1 MERIIKP
8 EDLITA
14 GGSTLILDVRREADY
29 AASSEAVAGST
40 WNNPEQID
48 TWLADVPKDR
58 DVVIYCVRGGSVSNS
73 VLDRLQ
79 AAGIRARYIEGGLE
93 GWKAA
98 GGQTVPAGGGGR

>member
-1 MERIIKP
+1 M
-8 EDLITA
+8 
-14 GGSTLILDVRREADY
+14 
-29 AASSEAVAGST
+29 
-40 WNNPEQID
+40 
-48 TWLADVPKDR
+48 PKDR

-98 GGQTVPAGGGGR
+98 GGQTVPAGAGGR